1 MSLHIKFKI
10 QGLNYVFKNFFS
22 IFCLAS
28 PAVGT
33 EDPTVNKTDSVP
45 TDENIQ
51 SFEKETNTE
60 RRNKN
65 TMGGFKKKSYEGK

>member
-10 QGLNYVFKNFFS
+10 QGLNYVFKNLFS
-22 IFCLAS
+22 IFCLES

-33 EDPTVNKTDSVP
+33 EDPTVSKTDSVP
-45 TDENIQ
+45 AGENIQ
-51 SFEKETNTE
+51 SSEGETNTE

-65 TMGGFKKKSYEGK
+65 IMGGFLKESYEGK